1 MNATQKATEDF
12 LRRTASKFDPL
23 KDLQDYK
30 MPHFDPLINP
40 KSFKQQFLSGNRDNV
55 YYCKSQD
62 PTYTHYLGHFKGKQV
77 APDERA
83 KFDQHFRTTC
93 AGFALPDPAVMS
105 KYYYG

>member
-1 MNATQKATEDF
+1 
-12 LRRTASKFDPL
+12 L